1 MAEYAVTFARSARN
15 ELEALDAPLVTRIV
29 ARIEALAVQPRPPGV
44 RKLRGAENQWRLRV
58 GGYRVVYEID
68 DRRRTIDIV
77 RIRHRREVYR

>member
-29 ARIEALAVQPRPPGV
+29 ARVQALAVQHRPPGV
-44 RKLRGAENQWRLRV
+44 QKLRGAQNQWRLRV
-58 GGYRVVYEID
+58 GDYCVVYEID
-68 DRRRTIDIV
+68 DRQRTLDIV